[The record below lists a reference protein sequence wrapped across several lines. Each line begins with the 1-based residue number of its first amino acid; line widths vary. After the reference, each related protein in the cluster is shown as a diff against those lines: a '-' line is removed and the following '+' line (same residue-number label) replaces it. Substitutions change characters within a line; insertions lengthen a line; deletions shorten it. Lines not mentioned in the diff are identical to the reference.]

1 MVYAF
6 LDTNILLHYK
16 VFEGMPWNTILGDE
30 EFTFV
35 ICQKVFDEI
44 DKYKDGD
51 KAKLRNRA
59 KAINKYLI
67 SYLDNNPKSKL
78 NITFCPNPS
87 KISTER
93 NDFDVSS
100 SDEYIVFSAYEF
112 DTKNCRKV
120 IITGDGGMKLR
131 AMKLGIETILLTSSD
146 YLLPQEPTIEEKK
159 IKLLEKELARYTAR
173 CSKPILL
180 FENGDDTVTFHR
192 HNIPDN
198 TKCVEEYRKHLE
210 AQYPHYIFPQKS
222 AELTELQLASFNI
235 GLSLYTEDDYLA
247 YNKQIDEFI
256 DNMVLLKQ
264 SKLRHSAIDSCIKEI
279 KLSIFNKGTAPTGN
293 MGILIKLPKDLVIL
307 SEDALVGYDMTP
319 PTEPKLLSKYDRN
332 ARDMYKIIQQ
342 TNAALTPCHY
352 VPSNS
357 NDYKTEKHW
366 NIKSEMP
373 KEIFIELPSLNH
385 NLNCVLGNSHRLFLP
400 CIKSGK
406 YQILWTIS
414 DESNINPITGELII
428 NIK

>member
-59 KAINKYLI
+59 KTINKYLI
-67 SYLDNNPKSKL
+67 SYLDNNQKLKL
-78 NITFCPNPS
+78 NIIFCPNPS
-87 KISTER
+87 KSSTER
-93 NDFDVSS
+93 NDFDASS
-100 SDEYIVFSAYEF
+100 SDEYIVYATYEF
-112 DTKNCRKV
+112 DTDGCRKV
-120 IITGDGGMKLR
+120 IVTGDGGMKLR
-131 AMKLGIETILLTSSD
+131 AMKLGIETILLVNSD
-146 YLLPQEPTIEEKK
+146 FLLAQEPTVEEKK
-159 IKLLEKELARYTAR
+159 IKQLEKELARYTFR

-192 HNIPDN
+192 HNIPDT
-198 TKCVEEYRKHLE
+198 TKYVEEYRRQLE
-210 AQYPHYIFPQKS
+210 EKYPHYNFPQKS
-222 AELTELQLASFNI
+222 TKLTEPQLAFPNI
-235 GLSLYTEDDYLA
+235 GLSLCTEEDYLA

-256 DNMVLLKQ
+256 DNMVLLKN
-264 SKLRHSAIDSCIKEI
+264 SKLLHSAIDSCIKEI

-293 MGILIKLPKDLVIL
+293 MGVQIKLPKDLVIL
-307 SEDALVGYDMTP
+307 SEDALIGYDMTP
-319 PTEPKLLSKYDRN
+319 PTEPKLLNKYDRH
-332 ARDMYKIIQQ
+332 AREMYKIMQQ
-342 TNAALTPCHY
+342 ANAALAPCHY

-366 NIKSEMP
+366 DIKSEMP

-385 NLNCVLGNSHRLFLP
+385 NLNCVLDNSHRLFIP
-400 CIKSGK
+400 CVKSGK
-406 YQILWTIS
+406 YQILWIIS

-428 NIK
+428 NIE